1 MQAPPLTVGQYMTR
15 DPFIIDGGLNLVDA
29 YTRMFQLE
37 VRHLPVYSSG
47 HLVGIITDR
56 DIGHILAIR
65 GLDPQRTTVD
75 AVCTPTPYVCAPEDA
90 LAPVVAHMSQKKL
103 GAALVM
109 KGGQLLGIFTVIDA
123 LDVLHGLLEP
133 TPAA

>member
-1 MQAPPLTVGQYMTR
+1 MPNSQPTVGQHMSR

-37 VRHLPVYSSG
+37 VRHLPVYSGG

-65 GLDPQRTTVD
+65 GLDPQRTTVES
-75 AVCTPTPYVCAPEDA
+75 VCTPSPYVCDPDSPLVEA
-90 LAPVVAHMSQKKL
+90 VGHMSKHKL

-109 KGGQLLGIFTVIDA
+109 KDGQLLGIFTVIDA
-123 LDVLHGLLEP
+123 LDVLHGLLGA